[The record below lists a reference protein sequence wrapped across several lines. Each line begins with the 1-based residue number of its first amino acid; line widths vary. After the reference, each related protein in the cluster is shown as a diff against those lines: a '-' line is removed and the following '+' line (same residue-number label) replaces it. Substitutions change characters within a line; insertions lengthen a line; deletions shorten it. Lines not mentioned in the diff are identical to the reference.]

1 MQNQQTMRNIH
12 LSLILV
18 CGSLVLSGCD
28 NSAKKTSGDG
38 AAESGA
44 ATATATATRCQ
55 NLLNNGM
62 SRMDPG
68 TLGIKSKATSAA
80 LGLNDWFKR
89 CGNEEWSD
97 TWIEDAGAILPAEIA
112 NRASSER
119 FSDSDSMYIRTCL
132 LLRAYAQAIEAR
144 SETERIVELF
154 YAVMRDVSLV
164 ETDLPLTPFEV
175 IMTGRGSAK
184 DRAWVFISALRQLRI
199 DGVILSSSSKE
210 SAWLVGAL
218 TDKKVLLFDMNLGLP
233 IVRPGDPDGV
243 LPSTPVTLSD
253 LAGDDEI
260 LGTVTGG
267 DHPSPMVDDDFKDC
281 RALLVG
287 GPSVFAQ
294 RSLLLQD
301 VMTGDGVAVLCDP
314 LHDIGESPG
323 LVSRAKACADWS
335 DQNLAIWDYPAT
347 QLDSFSRLN
356 EEDLARL
363 SQLMNPFK
371 ARVERNRVEDQL
383 VFSKPHWEL
392 FEARVNQL
400 SGTVS
405 DNVPTRLQMIRL
417 GKLEAVSEI
426 TTDKGQKVTVRSPEE
441 FVVMHN
447 RAVEDASLWVS
458 VHQYRTEGYAAAID
472 GLYAYR
478 RAYPDGIWKGHT
490 EYILALSLAESGS
503 MTKAI
508 EYLDKAAAAGTPQT
522 AGYQLLK
529 QMWIA
534 QNPDAAPKVK
544 EPMQEAPKETAKEAP
559 PEDPKENEE
568 EPKQEEA
575 AKEQTADG
583 AKENSEESAKPEE
596 EKKSGEKKKEEAT
609 GGDAGE
615 KKKAAE
621 PAK

>member
-1 MQNQQTMRNIH
+1 MQNLQTMRNIH

-28 NSAKKTSGDG
+28 NSGKKKSGQAG
-38 AAESGA
+38 ASSGA
-44 ATATATATRCQ
+44 ATATAAATRCQ
-55 NLLNNGM
+55 NLLDNGM

-97 TWIEDAGAILPAEIA
+97 TWIEDAGAILPADIA

-144 SETERIVELF
+144 SETERIVDLF

-164 ETDLPLTPFEV
+164 ENDLPLTPFEV

-199 DGVILSSSSKE
+199 DGVILSSNSKE

-233 IVRPGDPDGV
+233 VVRSSDLDGL
-243 LPSTPVTLSD
+243 LPSTPVSLSD

-260 LGTVTGG
+260 LGSVTGG
-267 DHPSPMVDDDFKDC
+267 DHPSPMADDDFKDC

-323 LVSRAKACADWS
+323 LVSRTKECGDWS
-335 DQNLAIWDYPAT
+335 DENLAIWDYPAT

-363 SQLMNPFK
+363 SLLMNPFR
-371 ARVERNRVEDQL
+371 ARVERNREEDQL
-383 VFSKPHWEL
+383 VFSTPHWEL
-392 FEARVNQL
+392 FEARVDQL
-400 SGTVS
+400 SGAVS
-405 DNVPTRLQMIRL
+405 DSVPTRFQMIRL
-417 GKLEAVSEI
+417 GKMEAVSEI
-426 TTDKGQKVTVRSPEE
+426 TTDKGRKVTVRSPEE

-458 VHQYRTEGYAAAID
+458 VHQYRTEGYDAAID

-478 RAYPDGIWKGHT
+478 RAYPDGIWKGHA
-490 EYILALSLAESGS
+490 EYILALSLAESGNIS
-503 MTKAI
+503 KAV
-508 EYLDKAAAAGTPQT
+508 EYLDKAVAAGTPQK
-522 AGYQLLK
+522 AGYQLLMK
-529 QMWIA
+529 RWVA
-534 QNPDAAPKVK
+534 QNPDSAPPAK
-544 EPMQEAPKETAKEAP
+544 EEMQEAK
-559 PEDPKENEE
+559 E
-568 EPKQEEA
+568 EPKEASPAEE
-575 AKEQTADG
+575 G
-583 AKENSEESAKPEE
+583 AKDEKSDAAGENSEEPKKSED
-596 EKKSGEKKKEEAT
+596 EKKSDDPKKEEAT
-609 GGDAGE
+609 GDGGE
-615 KKKAAE
+615 KKKDDE